1 MEIFRMKGVLAVA
14 AHARPFIVQA
24 VHEQFD
30 ITESR
35 TAPRWGDATETG
47 ASATAR
53 DDDDAAPPSR
63 GARLVVIGR
72 CLSRTKLESGL
83 AACAPDAPQSLRR
96 ELG

>member
-1 MEIFRMKGVLAVA
+1 MKGVLAVA

-47 ASATAR
+47 VSQGAAR
-53 DDDDAAPPSR
+53 DSIHPLARDSIQPPLTPGEQHAAR
-63 GARLVVIGR
+63 D
-72 CLSRTKLESGL
+72 EE
-83 AACAPDAPQSLRR
+83 RR
-96 ELG
+96 RRR